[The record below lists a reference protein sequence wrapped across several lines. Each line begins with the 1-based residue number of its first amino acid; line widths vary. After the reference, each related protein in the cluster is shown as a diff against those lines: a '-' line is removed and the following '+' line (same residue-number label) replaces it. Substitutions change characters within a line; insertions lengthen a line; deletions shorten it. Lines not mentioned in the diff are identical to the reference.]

1 MEIIWDNLDEVL
13 DRLKEGNPDGSEQER
28 LHE

>member
-13 DRLKEGNPDGSEQER
+13 DRLKKENPDGSEQE
-28 LHE
+28 LTS